1 MSTESKSP
9 PGLPPSTERH
19 GRDLQKVNERLMEL
33 VASLR
38 SERERLSPV
47 VRGGAT
53 PPPLGSGSAPEASAA
68 VDLDRRRL
76 GAELALAR
84 EAAAHAAAERDR
96 LRERLTATEMEH
108 QRLCDEYVG
117 LQERSTEL
125 AQLFVVL
132 ERIHGAR
139 TREETLAAIQ
149 EIVINVV
156 GSEELAVFERR
167 GEALA
172 LAQSFGIDP
181 EPLRTVRVGEG
192 VIGGAAASRR
202 PWIAGREVAASP
214 LEQDLSAAIPLLAH
228 EETVG
233 VIAVFRLLGH
243 KPGFGESDRAVFDL
257 LSGHAGLA
265 LRLRAGGARAT
276 AG

>member
-1 MSTESKSP
+1 MSSESKAP
-9 PGLPPSTERH
+9 PGSSPSGERQ

-33 VASLR
+33 VAALR
-38 SERERLSPV
+38 SEKERLSPA
-47 VRGGAT
+47 VRAGAT
-53 PPPLGSGSAPEASAA
+53 PPPISAPSAPEPSP

-76 GAELALAR
+76 SAELALAR
-84 EAAAHAAAERDR
+84 EAVAHAAEERDR
-96 LRERLTATEMEH
+96 LRERLAATEAEN

-139 TREETLAAIQ
+139 SREETLAAIQ

-181 EPLRTVRVGEG
+181 EPLRSLRVGEG

-202 PWIAGREVAASP
+202 PWIAGREGAASP
-214 LEQDLSAAIPLLAH
+214 LEQDLSAAIPLVAH
-228 EETVG
+228 DETVG
-233 VIAVFRLLGH
+233 VLAVFRLLGH
-243 KPGFGESDRAVFDL
+243 KPGFGESDRTVFDL

-265 LRLRAGGARAT
+265 LHLRAGGARAT

>member
-1 MSTESKSP
+1 MSSESKAP
-9 PGLPPSTERH
+9 PGSSPSGERQ

-33 VASLR
+33 VAALR
-38 SERERLSPV
+38 SEKERLSPA
-47 VRGGAT
+47 VRAGAT
-53 PPPLGSGSAPEASAA
+53 PPPIAAPEPSP

-76 GAELALAR
+76 SAELALAR
-84 EAAAHAAAERDR
+84 EAVAHAAEERER
-96 LRERLTATEMEH
+96 LRERLAATEAEN

-139 TREETLAAIQ
+139 SREETLEAIQ

-181 EPLRTVRVGEG
+181 EPLRTVRLGEG

-202 PWIAGREVAASP
+202 PWIAGREGAASP
-214 LEQDLSAAIPLLAH
+214 LEQDLSAAIPLVAH
-228 EETVG
+228 DETVG
-233 VIAVFRLLGH
+233 VLAVFRLLGH
-243 KPGFGESDRAVFDL
+243 KPGFGESDRTVFDL

-265 LRLRAGGARAT
+265 LHLRAGGARAT